1 MGIEEKTQY
10 APDYWQDAPDYW
22 QDAPDCW
29 QEERDRQ
36 TLFCLGNFLPGK
48 AFERWWVYGLT
59 SDNDSRSS
67 YRHTFGS
74 RFDYDGRFPVPS
86 YGKLRSKRA
95 MLQYLHA
102 RGVYL
107 KLLKW
112 GNLHRAQQHQ
122 PLLDQRS
129 FSRSY
134 SSRGK
139 PKGMKRH

>member
-1 MGIEEKTQY
+1 MGIDEKTQY
-10 APDYWQDAPDYW
+10 APDNWR
-22 QDAPDCW
+22 
-29 QEERDRQ
+29 EERDRQ
-36 TLFCLGNFLPGK
+36 ALYCLANFLPGK
-48 AFERWWVYGLT
+48 AFERWWVYGLV
-59 SDNDSRSS
+59 SDIDSRSN

-86 YGKLRSKRA
+86 YGRLRSKRA

-112 GNLHRAQQHQ
+112 GSFRSAQQSQ

-129 FSRSY
+129 FQRSH
-134 SSRGK
+134 STRGK
-139 PKGMKRH
+139 SKSPNHH

>member
-10 APDYWQDAPDYW
+10 APEYWQ
-22 QDAPDCW
+22 
-29 QEERDRQ
+29 EKRDRQ
-36 TLFCLGNFLPGK
+36 ALFCLGNFLPGK
-48 AFERWWVYGLT
+48 AFERWWVYGLV

-86 YGKLRSKRA
+86 YGRLRSKRA

-112 GNLHRAQQHQ
+112 GSFRSAQRHHL
-122 PLLDQRS
+122 LLDQRT
-129 FSRSY
+129 FHRSHLT
-134 SSRGK
+134 RCK
-139 PKGMKRH
+139 PKGINRH